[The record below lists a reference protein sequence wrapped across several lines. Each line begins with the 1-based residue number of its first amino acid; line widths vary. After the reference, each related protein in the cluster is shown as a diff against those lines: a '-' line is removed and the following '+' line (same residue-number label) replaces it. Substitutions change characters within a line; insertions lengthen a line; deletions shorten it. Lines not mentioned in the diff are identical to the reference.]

1 MAGMVL
7 FGIGSSIISDV
18 EESLHRAG
26 ISVAAGIR
34 NQPGESYLS
43 PGVRVVP
50 AEQLDAELTA
60 LPFLVPL
67 FTPGNR
73 QTAAQQAEKLGLSL
87 PFTLIDPS
95 VSPPRQLFVESGSYI
110 NVGCSLGAGSNFGRY
125 TFINRGASIGHHV
138 RLDAFVS
145 LGPGVVLGAHVK
157 IGRGS
162 TIGAGATILPSI
174 KIGNN
179 AVVGAGAVV
188 TRDVPDECLVFG
200 NPARLIREQIGG
212 YKGLRVV

>member
-1 MAGMVL
+1 MVGIVL

-26 ISVAAGIR
+26 ISVAAGIQ
-34 NQPGESYLS
+34 NYPGESYLS
-43 PGVRVVP
+43 PSTRVVP
-50 AEQLDAELTA
+50 AEQVDAELLA

-73 QTAAQQAEKLGLSL
+73 QRAVQEAEKLGLSL

-95 VSPPRQLFVESGSYI
+95 ASPPRQLFVQPGSYI
-110 NVGCSLGAGSNFGRY
+110 NVGCSLGAGSNFGSY
-125 TFINRGASIGHHV
+125 TFINRGASVGHHV
-138 RLDAFVS
+138 QLDAFVS
-145 LGPGVVLGAHVK
+145 LGPGVVLGAHVR

-162 TIGAGATILPSI
+162 TIGAGATVLPSI
-174 KIGNN
+174 KIGKN

-188 TRDVPDECLVFG
+188 TRDVPDECLAFG

-212 YKGLRVV
+212 YKGLRVE